1 MFAKWYFCRLFECKL
16 ERGCIHFCR
25 PPTLNLFLCAA
36 NLLNK
41 FCVKRSANSRNS
53 QQVSTETPIHKPSWP
68 PISANKLTSYKEHE
82 GKLKSILRPVER
94 KQYRGLV
101 SFLRNQSSNGIPNGK
116 KRSWTL
122 SAQDAFSVINRPT
135 PTGVP
140 FSFSLASQKCTKASA
155 RESAARFK
163 VCRNYKRINSLQQ
176 LFTVYDDVG

>member
-68 PISANKLTSYKEHE
+68 PISANKLTFYEEHE
-82 GKLKSILRPVER
+82 GKLKSILRPVEQ

-122 SAQDAFSVINRPT
+122 SAQDAFSGINRRPAT
-135 PTGVP
+135 PP
-140 FSFSLASQKCTKASA
+140 HQRAFFFLSL
-155 RESAARFK
+155 
-163 VCRNYKRINSLQQ
+163 
-176 LFTVYDDVG
+176 